1 MQIVEVEKDIASEIA
16 SNLFGA
22 VVTPDRRG
30 LTDNRRRFDRRI
42 PPKTSADSLRARIR
56 RELIKLEP
64 HCMRAK
70 GRSFSRNPEIGPNSP
85 RKTPEA
91 NQDPS
96 ASPKHVRSESLQPNG
111 ARSFTPSPAAIFI
124 TDAEGRIR
132 GCSPQ
137 ATALFG
143 YQQVQLLSIPI
154 EELIPESFPRLRW
167 SNREGQSQRVRSIE
181 PAFDL
186 IGKRKDGTKFP
197 IELKSTSME
206 TDTGSAVLIIARDA
220 TERVVAPADR
230 RQNNQQFRSVVEA
243 VLDYAIYLL
252 DSDGHVKTWNA
263 GAARI
268 KGFTPDE
275 VLGQHFSRFF
285 TQEDTDH
292 GKPARLLHQAA
303 VHGRMEDE
311 GWRVRKDGSRF
322 WAHSTVTAIRGPGG
336 ETTSFVKVTR
346 DITDRKLAQ
355 DALVSQY
362 SDELHATSEAL
373 KASDARYRAVFHTS
387 PEAVTISRANDGII
401 LDANQAFFDI
411 TGYERQEVI
420 GKTTTQLRMWAVPRD
435 RFRLVEILR
444 RDSSCRDMELQFRR
458 KNNEIFWARVSVSFM
473 EVDGARCMLSFA
485 RDISEAKMAEEKIK
499 DLAFYDPLTGLANRR
514 LLLER
519 VLSTVVART
528 RNDRKRALLF
538 IDLDDFKTLNDT
550 LGHHI
555 GDLLL
560 QHVARRITSCI
571 RKNDTVG
578 RFGGDEFVVMLE
590 DLSDI
595 SENAAAQAREVAD
608 KIRIAIAHPYVLENH
623 ECSSASSIGITVF
636 GDDAKSMNEVL
647 QQADIA
653 MYQAKATGRNT
664 IHFFA
669 PALQAAVNA
678 RAAAEDDLRRA
689 ITTRQFLLYFQSQM
703 DDGRLTGAEALLRWN
718 HPRRGIVFP
727 GEFIPLAEET
737 GLILSLGDW
746 ALESACKQVA
756 SWAHNT
762 KMEHLT
768 VSVNISF
775 RQMRHPSFVEQV
787 LATLERTGADPR
799 KLRLELT
806 ESMFVDSFEEIV
818 AKMEVLK
825 ARGFRFSVDDF
836 GTGFSCL
843 SYLKRLPID
852 ELKIDRTFVHDIVTD
867 VNSGAIAESI
877 ILLGRALGL
886 SVIAEGVETEQQRD
900 SLLRLGCSSFQGW
913 LFGKAVPA
921 GEFQSMC

>member
-1 MQIVEVEKDIASEIA
+1 MRPE
-16 SNLFGA
+16 G
-22 VVTPDRRG
+22 R
-30 LTDNRRRFDRRI
+30 
-42 PPKTSADSLRARIR
+42 SLRTSSETSPNSSR
-56 RELIKLEP
+56 
-64 HCMRAK
+64 
-70 GRSFSRNPEIGPNSP
+70 GRSDPAPDSAGSQNHSRSG
-85 RKTPEA
+85 
-91 NQDPS
+91 
-96 ASPKHVRSESLQPNG
+96 SLQANG
-111 ARSFTPSPAAIFI
+111 TKSLALSPTAIFI
-124 TDAEGRIR
+124 TDSEGRIR

-137 ATALFG
+137 SSTLFG
-143 YQQVQLLSIPI
+143 YSHAQLLGIPI
-154 EELIPESFPRLRW
+154 EELIPESFPRLRS
-167 SNREGQSQRVRSIE
+167 SNREGQPSARMRAVE
-181 PAFDL
+181 PALDL
-186 IGKRKDGTKFP
+186 IGRRKDGSKFP
-197 IELKSTSME
+197 IEFKSTSLD
-206 TDTGSAVLIIARDA
+206 TDAGPAVLILVRDA
-220 TERVVAPADR
+220 TEQVVQPADR

-252 DSDGHVKTWNA
+252 DSDGHIKTWNA

-268 KGFTPDE
+268 KGYAPDE
-275 VLGQHFSRFF
+275 ILGQHFSRFF
-285 TQEDTDH
+285 AQEDIDH
-292 GKPARLLHQAA
+292 GKPTRLLHQAA
-303 VHGRMEDE
+303 VHGRIEDE

-322 WAHSTVTAIRGPGG
+322 WAHSTVTAIRGPAG
-336 ETTSFVKVTR
+336 ESSSFVKVTR

-387 PEAVTISRANDGII
+387 PEAVTISRASDGII

-411 TGYERQEVI
+411 TGYERHEVI
-420 GKTTTQLRMWAVPRD
+420 GKTTTELQLWAIPRD
-435 RFRLVEILR
+435 RFRLVEVLR
-444 RDSSCRDMELQFRR
+444 HDSFCRDMEFRFRR
-458 KNNEIFWARVSVSFM
+458 KNSEIFWARLSVSFM

-485 RDISEAKMAEEKIK
+485 RDISEAKLAEEKIK

-519 VLSTVVART
+519 LMSAVVARS

-538 IDLDDFKTLNDT
+538 IDLDDFKILNDT

-560 QHVARRITSCI
+560 QQVARRITSCI
-571 RKNDTVG
+571 RRNDTVG
-578 RFGGDEFVVMLE
+578 RLGGDEFVVMLE
-590 DLSDI
+590 EL
-595 SENAAAQAREVAD
+595 SENSETAAAQAREVAD
-608 KIRIAIAHPYVLENH
+608 KIRAAIALPYALENR

-653 MYQAKATGRNT
+653 MYQAKAAGRNT

-678 RAAAEDDLRRA
+678 RAAAEEDIRRA
-689 ITTRQFLLYFQSQM
+689 IKSKQFLLYFQPQM
-703 DDGRLTGAEALLRWN
+703 DSGRLTGAEALLRWN
-718 HPRRGIVFP
+718 HPQRGIVFP

-737 GLILSLGDW
+737 GQILSLGNW
-746 ALESACKQVA
+746 ALESACQQVA
-756 SWAHNT
+756 SWEHN
-762 KMEHLT
+762 KNMAHLT

-775 RQMRHPSFVEQV
+775 RQMRHPNFVEQV
-787 LATLERTGADPR
+787 LATLEQTGANPR

-806 ESMFVDSFEEIV
+806 ESMFVDSFEEII
-818 AKMEVLK
+818 AKMKILK
-825 ARGFRFSVDDF
+825 ARGFKFSIDDF

-852 ELKIDRTFVHDIVTD
+852 ELKIDRTFVHDIVSD
-867 VNSGAIAESI
+867 ANSGAIAESI

-886 SVIAEGVETEQQRD
+886 SVIAEGVETAEQRD

-913 LFGKAVPA
+913 LFSEALPVK
-921 GEFQSMC
+921 EFQSLCQA